1 MRRRWLSIPPTD
13 ERSRR
18 TSCSLLI
25 SRLKIPTDRAGACPT
40 AAYSAMFRARLV
52 LPTDGRA
59 ARIDEVRGLQA
70 RGQRIEIGEAGPDA
84 ADLAPVRVQVVEP
97 VERVVEE
104 LLEGREP
111 GGEAPLRDRVELRLG
126 PVDRLL
132 DLRGV
137 LVPDPGDPP
146 RGRDQVPQDRLA
158 LHDPGVLRREDGRRR
173 LLGQRGE
180 VAAPADRLELAV
192 ALERLGDRDDVD
204 RLTALPQ
211 VHHDAVDLPVR
222 LAVEVDR
229 AQDVR
234 DLDDGVAVDEE
245 GAEDGLL
252 GLEALRRKAV
262 DGHVGSGWGSG
273 AADMVTRR
281 PAGRE
286 WVVHESGCSIHR
298 RSAAGP
304 DPVDGLWTTRPA
316 TGQSSLRM
324 TPISFPWMR
333 TSS

>member
-1 MRRRWLSIPPTD
+1 MPDRGARRKDDQI
-13 ERSRR
+13 
-18 TSCSLLI
+18 
-25 SRLKIPTDRAGACPT
+25 
-40 AAYSAMFRARLV
+40 
-52 LPTDGRA
+52 
-59 ARIDEVRGLQA
+59 RGLQA
-70 RGQRIEIGEAGPDA
+70 SGQRIEIGEAGPDA
-84 ADLAPVRVQVVEP
+84 ADLAPVRVQVIEP
-97 VERVVEE
+97 VERVVEK
-104 LLEGREP
+104 LLEGRES
-111 GGEAPLRDRVELRLG
+111 GGETPLRDRVELRLG

-158 LHDPGVLRREDGRRR
+158 LHDPGVLRREDRRRR

-180 VAAPADRLELAV
+180 VAASADRLELSV

-222 LAVEVDR
+222 LSVEVDR
-229 AQDVR
+229 AKDVR
-234 DLDDGVAVDEE
+234 DLDDRVAVDEK

-262 DGHVGSGWGSG
+262 DGHVDSGLASG
-273 AADMVTRR
+273 AADMVTRG

-286 WVVHESGCSIHR
+286 
-298 RSAAGP
+298 
-304 DPVDGLWTTRPA
+304 
-316 TGQSSLRM
+316 
-324 TPISFPWMR
+324 
-333 TSS
+333 